1 MPTNSAFETYK
12 EYKEEIKEL
21 KEINEN
27 QKVGGDP
34 NTPSTPP
41 QSKETTV
48 NSNADKGTGNGGID
62 AGTPTHNT
70 NVDSNVGG
78 STSTS
83 DDPVGTEWGGPPD

>member
-1 MPTNSAFETYK
+1 MFDTY
-12 EYKEEIKEL
+12 EECQQEMQEL
-21 KEINEN
+21 KEVNEG
-27 QKVGGDP
+27 QKTGGDP
-34 NTPSTPP
+34 NTPSYTPP
-41 QSKETTV
+41 GTNNGGGTNV
-48 NSNADKGTGNGGID
+48 DSNAESGTGNGGID